1 MQKRNAIFYFYAEV
15 IFLFALFM
23 VFTLAHA
30 QNGLFSQNNAIGIT
44 AVQPVTVTSSSSV
57 ISSQAQQSIHP
68 DISSLSQMDK
78 QNKMMTSRWSISEI
92 TPDVFTQLDIDEQKQ
107 IASLWHLSLEDYG
120 HYLYLMN
127 NTVNGI
133 YYKDRNLDPSWIL
146 GFNAKTDS
154 ERERFVL
161 IAIQNERLRIAK
173 ELLFQQQF
181 TALQKKYYPSL
192 APIRWNPR

>member
-1 MQKRNAIFYFYAEV
+1 MQKRTAVFYFYAEV

-30 QNGLFSQNNAIGIT
+30 ENGLFSQNNSIGIT
-44 AVQPVTVTSSSSV
+44 AIQPVTVTSSPSV
-57 ISSQAQQSIHP
+57 TSSQAQQSIHP
-68 DISSLSQMDK
+68 DISSLSQADK
-78 QNKMMTSRWSISEI
+78 QNKFMTSKWSISEI

-107 IASLWHLSLEDYG
+107 IASLWHLSLEDYD

-146 GFNAKTDS
+146 GFNAKTES

-181 TALQKKYYPSL
+181 IALQKKYYPSL
-192 APIRWNPR
+192 APIRWNPH